1 MQPSLRGTPRLR
13 SGQAPRRSNPSFKT
27 KIASL
32 PLVARND
39 NLNAILNLLGEAGV
53 LKSVRRS
60 GWWMLGMKHAESVA
74 DHSFRAALIAYLLA
88 RMEKADPYDAVMIA
102 LINDLHEARIND
114 LHKVGHRYIDF
125 RAAEWKASREQLAV
139 LPPEINREMSRWVEE
154 LLKQSSRAAVIAR
167 DADLLECMIQGKEY
181 SDQNHH
187 PRAIDWMKRPAHLL
201 RTKSGKKMARA
212 LARWKSDDWWQEL
225 VTLER

>member
-1 MQPSLRGTPRLR
+1 MKRKRKDSLT
-13 SGQAPRRSNPSFKT
+13 
-27 KIASL
+27 SL
-32 PLVARND
+32 LDLA
-39 NLNAILNLLGEAGV
+39 GEAGV

-88 RMEKADPYDAVMIA
+88 KMEKVDPYEAVMIA

-125 RAAEWKASREQLAV
+125 RAAEWKASREQLAG
-139 LPPEINREMSRWVEE
+139 LPDPVRKEMGRWVFE
-154 LLKQSSRAAVIAR
+154 LLNQTSRAALIAR
-167 DADLLECMIQGKEY
+167 DADLLECMMQGKEY
-181 SDQNHH
+181 SDQGHH

-201 RTKSGKKMARA
+201 RTKSGKAWGKR
-212 LARWKSDDWWQEL
+212 LKTWKSDDWWQAL
-225 VTLER
+225 VTLAR

>member
-1 MQPSLRGTPRLR
+1 MKKKAADPID
-13 SGQAPRRSNPSFKT
+13 SF
-27 KIASL
+27 
-32 PLVARND
+32 
-39 NLNAILNLLGEAGV
+39 LNLAGEAGI

-88 RMEKADPYDAVMIA
+88 KMEKADPYEPVMIA

-125 RAAEWKASREQLAV
+125 RAAEWKSSREQLAP
-139 LPPEINREMSRWVEE
+139 LPKPIRDEMGRWVFA
-154 LLKQSSRAAVIAR
+154 LLNQSSRAAVIAR

-181 SDQNHH
+181 ADQGHH

-212 LARWKSDDWWQEL
+212 LAGWKSDDWWQQL

>member
-1 MQPSLRGTPRLR
+1 MRKKNRATHVRPELSVLLD
-13 SGQAPRRSNPSFKT
+13 
-27 KIASL
+27 
-32 PLVARND
+32 LV
-39 NLNAILNLLGEAGV
+39 GEAGV

-88 RMEKADPYDAVMIA
+88 RMEKADPYPAVMIA

-125 RAAEWKASREQLAV
+125 RTAERKASREQLSA
-139 LPPEINREMSRWVEE
+139 LPAAIRKEMGGWVEQ
-154 LLKQSSRAAVIAR
+154 LLRQSSRAAVIAR
-167 DADLLECMIQGKEY
+167 DADLLECMVQGKEY
-181 SDQNHH
+181 SDQGHH

-201 RTKSGKKMARA
+201 RTKSGKKMAKA
-212 LARWKSDDWWQEL
+212 LARWKSDDWWQQL
-225 VTLER
+225 VTLAR

>member
-1 MQPSLRGTPRLR
+1 MKSRDVDSL
-13 SGQAPRRSNPSFKT
+13 
-27 KIASL
+27 
-32 PLVARND
+32 
-39 NLNAILNLLGEAGV
+39 LNLAGEAGV

-88 RMEKADPYDAVMIA
+88 KMEKVEPYPAVMIA

-125 RAAEWKASREQLAV
+125 RTAERKASEEQLSS
-139 LPPEINREMSRWVEE
+139 LPEPMRKELGRWVFE
-154 LLKQSSRAAVIAR
+154 LLNQSSRAAVIAR
-167 DADLLECMIQGKEY
+167 DADLLVCMIQGKEY
-181 SDQNHH
+181 ADQAHH
-187 PRAIDWMKRPAHLL
+187 PRAIDWMKRPRHLL
-201 RTKSGKKMARA
+201 RTKSAKA
-212 LARWKSDDWWQEL
+212 LARRLTRWKSDDWWQAL